1 MAAAAA
7 AQVFDVKTG
16 SWKSWLLQVRGLGG
30 EKGSLDCNYR
40 VDVAIA
46 KITRPAVRPM
56 RAQPPAPRPRRTLSL
71 GAHRT
76 TIWTHSPC
84 VLAQADGVF
93 LSLARILGNNN
104 MRGMRSLQSQRAPNQ

>member
-1 MAAAAA
+1 MAAAA

-56 RAQPPAPRPRRTLSL
+56 RAARAAGTGRRTLSL
-71 GAHRT
+71 GAPHRAHHHYLDT
-76 TIWTHSPC
+76 LSVCVC

-93 LSLARILGNNN
+93 VSSEIIICAECVLSNHSAR
-104 MRGMRSLQSQRAPNQ
+104 NQ

>member
-1 MAAAAA
+1 MAAA

-56 RAQPPAPRPRRTLSL
+56 REPPAP
-71 GAHRT
+71 A
-76 TIWTHSPC
+76 
-84 VLAQADGVF
+84 GVHYH
-93 LSLARILGNNN
+93 
-104 MRGMRSLQSQRAPNQ
+104 

>member
-1 MAAAAA
+1 VAAAA

-56 RAQPPAPRPRRTLSL
+56 RAQPPAPRRTLSL
-71 GAHRT
+71 GAPHQHYLDT
-76 TIWTHSPC
+76 LSSPC
-84 VLAQADGVF
+84 VGSGRRRF
-93 LSLARILGNNN
+93 LVSSEIIICAECVRSNHSAR
-104 MRGMRSLQSQRAPNQ
+104 NQ